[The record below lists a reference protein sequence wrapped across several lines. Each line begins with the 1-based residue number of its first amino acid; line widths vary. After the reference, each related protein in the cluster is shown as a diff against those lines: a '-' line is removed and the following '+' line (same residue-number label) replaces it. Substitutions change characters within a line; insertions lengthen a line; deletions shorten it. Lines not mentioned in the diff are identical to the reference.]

1 MSFFREMKQFDTD
14 SGFIYSFQVVKP
26 VTVNMQQNMQLYG
39 I

>member
-1 MSFFREMKQFDTD
+1 MKQFDTD

-26 VTVNMQQNMQLYG
+26 VTVRFIMQQNMQLYG